1 MVKVVLQNSFI
12 AGGQRFRRHPNGGA
26 VDIPESVIKAYGL
39 PKSAKVV
46 DEDFEMPE
54 PEDER
59 EADEVTAA
67 REEARVV
74 AEVEETLERRY
85 HSRSEAA
92 AEEPV
97 RRRRTEAPASDDG
110 DILSQPI
117 KAISDKLPGMEEAE
131 LRKLLER
138 EREGKSRPSLIVQIE
153 AAIEDLGN
161 KD

>member
-1 MVKVVLQNSFI
+1 MVQVVLRNDYF
-12 AGGQRFRRHPNGGA
+12 AGGQRFRKHPNGGA
-26 VDIPESVIKAYGL
+26 VDIPESIIKAHGL

-74 AEVEETLERRY
+74 AEVEETLDT
-85 HSRSEAA
+85 
-92 AEEPV
+92 
-97 RRRRTEAPASDDG
+97 RRRRRSEAPASDDG
-110 DILSQPI
+110 DILSQSI
-117 KAISDKLPGMEEAE
+117 KAISDKLPEMGEAE